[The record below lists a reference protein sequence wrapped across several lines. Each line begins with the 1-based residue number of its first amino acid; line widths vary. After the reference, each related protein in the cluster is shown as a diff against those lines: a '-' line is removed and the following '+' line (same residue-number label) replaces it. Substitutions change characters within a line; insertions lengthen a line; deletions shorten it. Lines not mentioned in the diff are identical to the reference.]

1 MEKKERR
8 ILIIGI
14 IIATILSIVLIIFG
28 IIYYQNIINNKK
40 NIEEIKRRS
49 VNESTI
55 SSDKEAQENRDES
68 VVITNGNIKD
78 TTIKSLSDIDYTKRW
93 FISI

>member
-14 IIATILSIVLIIFG
+14 IIAIILLIGLIVFG

-40 NIEEIKRRS
+40 NVEEVKRRS

-68 VVITNGNIKD
+68 VVITNANIND

-93 FISI
+93 IISI

>member
-1 MEKKERR
+1 MEKKERK

-14 IIATILSIVLIIFG
+14 IIATILLIVSIIFG

>member
-1 MEKKERR
+1 MEKKERK

-14 IIATILSIVLIIFG
+14 IIATILLIGLIIFG

-40 NIEEIKRRS
+40 NVEEIKRRS

-55 SSDKEAQENRDES
+55 SSDKESKENRDES

-93 FISI
+93 IISI

>member
-1 MEKKERR
+1 MEKKERK

-14 IIATILSIVLIIFG
+14 RIATILLIVLIIFG

-68 VVITNGNIKD
+68 VVITNGNIND

>member
-1 MEKKERR
+1 MEKKERK

-14 IIATILSIVLIIFG
+14 IIATILLIVLIIFG

>member
-1 MEKKERR
+1 MEKKERK

-14 IIATILSIVLIIFG
+14 IIATILLIGLIIFG

-55 SSDKEAQENRDES
+55 SSDKESKENRDES
-68 VVITNGNIKD
+68 VVITNGNIND

>member
-1 MEKKERR
+1 MEKKERK

-14 IIATILSIVLIIFG
+14 IIATILLIGLIIFG

-40 NIEEIKRRS
+40 NVEEIKRS

>member
-1 MEKKERR
+1 MEKKERK

-14 IIATILSIVLIIFG
+14 IIATILLIVLIIFG

-40 NIEEIKRRS
+40 NVEEIKRRS

-55 SSDKEAQENRDES
+55 SSDKESKENRDES

>member
-1 MEKKERR
+1 MEKKERK

-14 IIATILSIVLIIFG
+14 IIATILLIGLIIFG

-40 NIEEIKRRS
+40 NVEEIKRRS

-55 SSDKEAQENRDES
+55 SSDKESKENRDES
-68 VVITNGNIKD
+68 VVITNGNIND